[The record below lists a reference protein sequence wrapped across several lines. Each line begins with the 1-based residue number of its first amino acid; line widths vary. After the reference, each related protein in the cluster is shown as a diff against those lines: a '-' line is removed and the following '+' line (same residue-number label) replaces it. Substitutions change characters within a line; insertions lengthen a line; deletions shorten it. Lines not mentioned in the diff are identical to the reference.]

1 MLEEEHVYSDAGNS
15 GATLN
20 RPGQGELHDAAA
32 MAEFDVVLITAP
44 DRLARSTSTSSCSL
58 KSSKVVAVG

>member
-1 MLEEEHVYSDAGNS
+1 LLEEVHVYLDEGYS

-32 MAEFDVVLITAP
+32 MAEFDVVLITAS
-44 DRLARSTSTSSCSL
+44 DRLARS
-58 KSSKVVAVG
+58 KYVH